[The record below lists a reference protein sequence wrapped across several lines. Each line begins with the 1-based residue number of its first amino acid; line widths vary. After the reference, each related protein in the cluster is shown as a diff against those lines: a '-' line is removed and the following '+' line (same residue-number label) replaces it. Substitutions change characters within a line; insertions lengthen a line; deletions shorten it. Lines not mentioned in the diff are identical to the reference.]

1 MLIESDY
8 DFVIV
13 GGGFYG
19 CCLALLLRSLTP
31 KILLVERDDEL
42 LQRAS
47 RVNQARVHRGFHY
60 PRSALT
66 AVKSGFLFSKFVKDW
81 PEAIIDDFDM
91 LYAIGRRGSKISAK
105 RFRKVFEDV
114 GTDIQMASKNEKAL
128 FNEDFIEGVFRC
140 REFAFDYRALA
151 ETLRAKL
158 DQSGI
163 ELRLNT
169 KVTGLKLKGKNCE
182 VGMDD
187 GSEVTSD
194 FVFNV
199 TYSHVNELH
208 EKADIPLVA
217 TRHEIAELALVEI
230 PDEMSGKAVTVM
242 DGPFFSCMPYPSTK
256 FYSLTHVRF
265 TPHATWVDAET
276 DLSPYAVLESYHQ
289 RTKFEYMRRDA
300 SRFMPCLSKA
310 EYDSSRFEVK
320 TILTEN
326 DRDDG
331 RPILFSRDAVFGRLF
346 SVLGGKVDNIY
357 DLFEVVRQEI
367 PEWKDANESFLF

>member
-1 MLIESDY
+1 MLKKTDY
-8 DFVIV
+8 DFIIV

-19 CCLALLLRSLTP
+19 CCLALLLRSLTS
-31 KILLVERDDEL
+31 KILLIDREDAL

-47 RVNQARVHRGFHY
+47 RVNQARVHSGFHY

-66 AVKSGFLFSKFVKDW
+66 AVKSGILFKKFIKDW

-105 RFRKVFEDV
+105 RFHKIFEDI
-114 GTDIQMASKNEKAL
+114 GSDIQPASASENSL
-128 FNEDFIEGVFRC
+128 FNEDFIEDVFRC

-151 ETLRAKL
+151 DKLRKKL
-158 DQSGI
+158 DEAGI
-163 ELRLNT
+163 EIRLNT
-169 KVTGLKLKGKNCE
+169 EVSGLELGEESCRVELDHGAE
-182 VGMDD
+182 V
-187 GSEVTSD
+187 SSD
-194 FVFNV
+194 YVFNV

-208 EKADIPLVA
+208 KKAGIPPVG
-217 TRHEIAELALVEI
+217 TRHEIAELALVKV
-230 PDEMSGKAVTVM
+230 PDDMLGKAVTVM
-242 DGPFFSCMPYPSTK
+242 DGPFFSCMPYPSTP

-276 DLSPYAVLESYHQ
+276 DLSPYAVLESYEQ
-289 RTKFEYMRRDA
+289 RSKFEYMRRDA
-300 SRFMPCLSKA
+300 SRFMPSLSQA

-331 RPILFSRDAVFGRLF
+331 RPILFAKDPMTGRLF

-357 DLFEVVRQEI
+357 DLFEVIRQEN
-367 PEWKDANESFLF
+367 PLWKDADDTFLF